1 MKFLRIITL
10 GLILASCE
18 APINNSKTS
27 VKEIYGNCG
36 MCKKTI
42 EEAGNQDGISKV
54 GWNKDTK
61 KATITIDSTKT
72 TFDSVLKLIAESG
85 YDNEA
90 FKANQ
95 ASYDGL
101 HECCKYERSK

>member
-1 MKFLRIITL
+1 MRRLLTMVV
-10 GLILASCE
+10 ASIMISCST
-18 APINNSKTS
+18 PIQHAKIAIKDVS
-27 VKEIYGNCG
+27 GNCG

-42 EEAGNQDGISKV
+42 EKAGNIDGVSMV
-54 GWNKDTK
+54 EWDKDTK

-72 TFDSVLKLIAESG
+72 TFDQVLQRIAESG

-90 FKANQ
+90 FKGNDK
-95 ASYDGL
+95 SYEGL

>member
-1 MKFLRIITL
+1 MKFIRIMIIGLVLTSCEVPINHSITL
-10 GLILASCE
+10 
-18 APINNSKTS
+18 
-27 VKEIYGNCG
+27 VKEISGNCG

-42 EEAGNQDGISKV
+42 EEAGNQDGISRV
-54 GWNKDTK
+54 DWNKETK

-72 TFDSVLKLIAESG
+72 SFDSVLKLIAESG